1 MEPKYCTE
9 AMNALRRVL
18 YLQAAVWAVAG
29 LSLAAAP
36 RLVVVSLFGQPPFY
50 DYAWFRILGLQS
62 LGLAMLMVL
71 VGHRVTDLWWW
82 SWAFEL
88 VNVALVA
95 VVLLNATFGLAPGE
109 SAALWWVFSLVAV
122 ALASGLLYG
131 LFVSSREQPLP
142 E

>member
-1 MEPKYCTE
+1 
-9 AMNALRRVL
+9 MNALRRVL
-18 YLQAAVWAVAG
+18 YLQAAVWALAG

-36 RLVVVSLFGQPPFY
+36 RLLLVSLFGQPPLY
-50 DYAWFRILGLQS
+50 DYAWLRILGLQS

-71 VGHRVTDLWWW
+71 VGHRVTELWWW

-88 VNVALVA
+88 VNVAIVPV
-95 VVLLNATFGLAPGE
+95 VVLNAAFGLAPGE
-109 SAALWWVFSLVAV
+109 SAVLWWMFSLVA
-122 ALASGLLYG
+122 AGFAFALLYG

>member
-1 MEPKYCTE
+1 
-9 AMNALRRVL
+9 MNALRRVL
-18 YLQAAVWAVAG
+18 YLQAAVWALAG

-36 RLVVVSLFGQPPFY
+36 RLLLVSLFGQPPLY
-50 DYAWFRILGLQS
+50 DYAWLRILGLQS

-71 VGHRVTDLWWW
+71 VGHRVTELWWW

-88 VNVALVA
+88 VNVALVPV
-95 VVLLNATFGLAPGE
+95 VVLNAAFGLAPGE
-109 SAALWWVFSLVAV
+109 SAVVWWMFSLVA
-122 ALASGLLYG
+122 AGFAFALLYG

>member
-1 MEPKYCTE
+1 
-9 AMNALRRVL
+9 MNALRRVL
-18 YLQAAVWAVAG
+18 YLQAAVWALAG

-36 RLVVVSLFGQPPFY
+36 RLVLVSLFRQPPFY
-50 DYAWFRILGLQS
+50 DYAWLRILGLQS

-71 VGHRVTDLWWW
+71 VGHRVAELWWW

-88 VNVALVA
+88 VNVALVPV
-95 VVLLNATFGLAPGE
+95 VVLNAALGLASGE
-109 SAALWWVFSLVAV
+109 SAVVWWMFSIVA
-122 ALASGLLYG
+122 AGFAFALLYG

>member
-1 MEPKYCTE
+1 
-9 AMNALRRVL
+9 MNALRRVL
-18 YLQAAVWAVAG
+18 YLQAAVWALAG

-36 RLVVVSLFGQPPFY
+36 RLLLVSLFGQPPLY
-50 DYAWFRILGLQS
+50 DYAWLRILGLQS

-71 VGHRVTDLWWW
+71 VGHRVTELWWW

-88 VNVALVA
+88 VNVAIVPV
-95 VVLLNATFGLAPGE
+95 VVLNAAFGLAPGE
-109 SAALWWVFSLVAV
+109 SAVLWWMFSLVAAGFAF
-122 ALASGLLYG
+122 ALLFG

>member
-1 MEPKYCTE
+1 
-9 AMNALRRVL
+9 MNALRRVL
-18 YLQAAVWAVAG
+18 YLQAAVWALAG

-36 RLVVVSLFGQPPFY
+36 RLVLVSLFRQPPFY
-50 DYAWFRILGLQS
+50 DYAWLRILGLQS

-71 VGHRVTDLWWW
+71 VGHRVTELWWW

-88 VNVALVA
+88 VNVALVPV
-95 VVLLNATFGLAPGE
+95 VVLNAAFGLAPGE
-109 SAALWWVFSLVAV
+109 SAVLWWVFSLVAAGFAF
-122 ALASGLLYG
+122 ALLFG